1 MTEDTE
7 LMTLINHTI
16 ERFNTRASEDAELA
30 KELEGLTKRVQ
41 VELSDGDMY
50 NFTLKE
56 KHVDPVAA
64 GPITEP
70 DLRIISDTA
79 TLKGV
84 LKKEI
89 RPMKAWAT
97 RKIQIKGS
105 FQDLM
110 KFRKF
115 F

>member
-1 MTEDTE
+1 MT
-7 LMTLINHTI
+7 
-16 ERFNTRASEDAELA
+16 EDAELVELINSTISRFTQRVA
-30 KELEGLTKRVQ
+30 EDENLRQELEGLTKRVQ
-41 VELSDGDMY
+41 VELSDGGTY
-50 NFTLKE
+50 NFTLKN
-56 KHVDPVAA
+56 KHIDPVAV
-64 GPITEP
+64 GPISDP
-70 DLRIISDTA
+70 DIRIISDSA

-89 RPMKAWAT
+89 KPMKAWAT